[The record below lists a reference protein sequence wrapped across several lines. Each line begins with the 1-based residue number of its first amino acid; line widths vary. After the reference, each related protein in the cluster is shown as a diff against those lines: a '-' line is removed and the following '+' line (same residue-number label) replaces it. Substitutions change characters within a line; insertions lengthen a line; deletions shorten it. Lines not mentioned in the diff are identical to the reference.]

1 MTLALAVGAGWLVAE
16 LGRRRRQIPG
26 LAPVGLVL
34 ILWQPWLLGLA
45 PLGLAWW
52 GIRGWTRNR
61 RSEDRLDEDL
71 TLLAELVA
79 LGLSAGLSTAG
90 ALRSAGRHVGP
101 GLRAEVVTLL
111 RRAHRHGLAAAL
123 SEAPGKSRRLW
134 LQLARAHHS
143 GTPVGAAV
151 AAFLDQRR
159 DEERVRRLES
169 ARRLPVRLLFPLTLL
184 VLPGLLLVI
193 VAPGIQ
199 AALERLT

>member
-1 MTLALAVGAGWLVAE
+1 MSLALALGAGWLVAE
-16 LGRRRRQIPG
+16 LGRRRRPIPG
-26 LAPVGLVL
+26 LATIGLVL
-34 ILWQPWLLGLA
+34 VMWHPRLLGLA
-45 PLGLAWW
+45 AIGLGWW
-52 GIRGWTRNR
+52 AFRGWIRAR
-61 RSEDRLDEDL
+61 RSEQGSEEDL

-79 LGLSAGLSTAG
+79 VALSAGLSTSG
-90 ALRSAGRHVGP
+90 ALRTAGRHVGP
-101 GLRAEVVTLL
+101 VLGAEVVTLL
-111 RRAHRHGLAAAL
+111 RRSRRHGLAAAL
-123 SEAPGKSRRLW
+123 SEAPGKGRRLW

-143 GTPVGAAV
+143 GTPARAAV

-159 DEERVRRLES
+159 DEERARRLES